1 MTTPPNSVFPSVH
14 QVLSLVTAQPNGRLG
29 RWDNRTNINRNPY
42 AANADAAPGGK
53 DETPIFK
60 EVNRVEGVTPKEL
73 TEGVRERNTTW
84 RSSHR
89 KESQEQT
96 VKRSA
101 HEQSRPDYAKQHSME
116 PSL

>member
-1 MTTPPNSVFPSVH
+1 MASQPS
-14 QVLSLVTAQPNGRLG
+14 GRLG
-29 RWDNRTNINRNPY
+29 RCDNRKNINRSPY
-42 AANADAAPGGK
+42 AAKADTVPGGK

-60 EVNRVEGVTPKEL
+60 EVNRVESVTPKEL
-73 TEGVRERNTTW
+73 TEDVREQNTIW

-89 KESQEQT
+89 KDSQEQT

-101 HEQSRPDYAKQHSME
+101 HKRSRPDHAKQHSME